1 MERKMLKSKI
11 HRATVTGADLHY
23 EGSITID
30 KDLMEAS
37 DIIPYEAV
45 AIWNVTNGNR
55 FETYAIEGERGS
67 GVICINGAAAH
78 GNQPGDLVI
87 IATFAEMTPAEI
99 RRHVPKVI
107 RVDRK
112 NRIVGDDAELAGP
125 ARRAQS
131 PSNGP
136 RRLAARR
143 HPAPSKSKVRRPAA
157 VLPQA

>member
-30 KDLMEAS
+30 KNLLEAS

-67 GVICINGAAAH
+67 GVICINGAAARLVA
-78 GNQPGDLVI
+78 PKDLVI
-87 IATFAEMTPAEI
+87 IASFVNMKNEEALSYEPKLVFVDEENRMLPTRKEVAGQGNVKKFAF
-99 RRHVPKVI
+99 
-107 RVDRK
+107 
-112 NRIVGDDAELAGP
+112 
-125 ARRAQS
+125 
-131 PSNGP
+131 
-136 RRLAARR
+136 
-143 HPAPSKSKVRRPAA
+143 
-157 VLPQA
+157 